1 MDLTASVGD
10 DAAAK
15 AAAQQQALQ
24 MGMAMGAAEA
34 NRMADN
40 ASLSS
45 SFVGRQSAALN
56 DVSLDDGTGVED
68 DGNVPAWMM
77 SGWVVDK
84 KEIEYLN
91 ELGQG
96 AFGAVS
102 LVRVRGTLMAAKQL
116 NPDADPARDVQR
128 REELLRE
135 VK

>member
-1 MDLTASVGD
+1 MGEDEEESDRRKKRIVWSDSMDLTASIGN

-40 ASLSS
+40 GSFSS

-77 SGWVVDK
+77 SGW
-84 KEIEYLN
+84 
-91 ELGQG
+91 
-96 AFGAVS
+96 
-102 LVRVRGTLMAAKQL
+102 
-116 NPDADPARDVQR
+116 
-128 REELLRE
+128 
-135 VK
+135 